1 MFLRLLQSVNVQKA
15 FDSGLDDCWIE
26 PLALDA
32 RFLFSNDRDVHV
44 TSHSIELLDSIRARW
59 RTKGFICIQM
69 TSEKMPN
76 GSAPAKRTKLQ
87 CGEFGG

>member
-1 MFLRLLQSVNVQKA
+1 MS
-15 FDSGLDDCWIE
+15 S
-26 PLALDA
+26 LAEGG
-32 RFLFSNDRDVHV
+32 
-44 TSHSIELLDSIRARW
+44 IDSIRARW